1 MDEWKSLAGGA
12 TRGVGGG
19 YRRGRGEVPGD
30 EGVGGRLRAAAAA
43 AGMHGWGGSTL
54 RPVGTRVN
62 SAWSYPEAYGE
73 MVDFPGVNEGAS
85 GFCLACQR
93 LRL

>member
-1 MDEWKSLAGGA
+1 
-12 TRGVGGG
+12 
-19 YRRGRGEVPGD
+19 
-30 EGVGGRLRAAAAA
+30 
-43 AGMHGWGGSTL
+43 MHGWGGSTL
-54 RPVGTRVN
+54 RSVGTRVN